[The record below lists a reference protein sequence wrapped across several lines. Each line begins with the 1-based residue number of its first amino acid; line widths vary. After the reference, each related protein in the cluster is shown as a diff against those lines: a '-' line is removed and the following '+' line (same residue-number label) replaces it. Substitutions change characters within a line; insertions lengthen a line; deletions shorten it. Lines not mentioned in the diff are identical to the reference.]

1 MTLALIAAL
10 PSEIKPIIRGWQ
22 KRGSGSQMVWTGRVG
37 GAEAIAL
44 CPGMGEAAATRACEA
59 ALAHGGID
67 AVASVG
73 YAGSLSCGLQV
84 GSAYAVREVIDA
96 ATGERF
102 ATDTSQGQKLI
113 TLNAVAGP
121 EEKRKLASQHEAVMV
136 DMEASAVARFARD
149 HNLRFYA
156 FKAITD
162 GPNDKLP
169 DFNRFIS
176 SDGQLRTAALA
187 AWAAVHPGSWNAL
200 GRLGRNSRRA
210 TDHLAALISRCLEPS
225 P

>member
-1 MTLALIAAL
+1 MILALIAAL
-10 PSEIKPIIRGWQ
+10 PSEIKPLIRGWQ
-22 KRGSGSQMVWTGRVG
+22 KRESGSQQVWSGRVG
-37 GAEAIAL
+37 TVEAIAL
-44 CPGMGEAAATRACEA
+44 CPGMGAAAAVRACEA
-59 ALAHGGID
+59 ALTYGID

-84 GSAYAVREVIDA
+84 GSAYAIREVIDA
-96 ATGERF
+96 ITGERF

-121 EEKRKLASQHEAVMV
+121 DEKRKLAGQHQAVMV
-136 DMEASAVARFARD
+136 DMEASAVGRFARD

-187 AWAAVHPGSWNAL
+187 AWAAVHPGYWNAL
-200 GRLGRNSRRA
+200 GRLGRNSRHA
-210 TDHLAALISRCLEPS
+210 AEHLAAVISHCLEALP
-225 P
+225 